1 MPPPPLLLAKET
13 ADITMMNIISAM
25 DDLYVFDGN
34 NKLDR
39 VDRVAIDYHRV
50 TKIKPK
56 IIPARCNLGVCHL
69 GLLRKTGA

>member
-34 NKLDR
+34 NKPDR
-39 VDRVAIDYHRV
+39 VDHVAIDYHCV

-56 IIPARCNLGVCHL
+56 IIPEGVTWELCHL
-69 GLLRKTGA
+69 GLLRKAGA